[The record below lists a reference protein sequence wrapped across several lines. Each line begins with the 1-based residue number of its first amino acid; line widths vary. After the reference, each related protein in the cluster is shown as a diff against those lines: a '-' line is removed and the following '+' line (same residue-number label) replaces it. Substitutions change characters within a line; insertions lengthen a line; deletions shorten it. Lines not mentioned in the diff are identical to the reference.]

1 MKVVW
6 HLKSCRTFHT
16 SVLCPQ
22 CRLKLL
28 EKTVVHCHVFTVPVN
43 HFFSTRKKDNQL
55 TIFTIPNLITA
66 SRITLIPFIVK
77 SIFCCDLSM
86 ALGLTIV
93 AGFTDTLDGLIARNV
108 SNQASNVG
116 SFLDPL
122 ADKLLVTSLVLSLT
136 VMDFFPVS
144 LACLFIFRDLG
155 IVITVLSLM
164 FRNFGSLTTK
174 IFTEKVEMKA
184 SNISK
189 LNTLC
194 QLSSIILSMTYPLYG
209 LPNYEYLKVVWL
221 LSAGTTIGSGLGY
234 LKSLPEWRRRM
245 AEISTKNIDR

>member
-1 MKVVW
+1 MKVVRQ
-6 HLKSCRTFHT
+6 LKSCPTFHV
-16 SVLCPQ
+16 SELCTLW
-22 CRLKLL
+22 RLKLL
-28 EKTVVHCHVFTVPVN
+28 DRTNVHCHVLTVPAK
-43 HFFSTRKKDNQL
+43 HFSSTPKKDNQIK
-55 TIFTIPNLITA
+55 IFTIPNLITA
-66 SRITLIPFIVK
+66 SRIALTPFIVK

-86 ALGLTIV
+86 ALGLTV
-93 AGFTDTLDGLIARNV
+93 AAGVTDALDGLIARKV

-155 IVITVLSLM
+155 IVITVLFLV
-164 FRNFGSLTTK
+164 FRNFGTLTPK
-174 IFTEKVEMKA
+174 IFTEKVGMNA

-234 LKSLPEWRRRM
+234 LKSLPEWRKRM
-245 AEISTKNIDR
+245 AEISKNR

>member
-1 MKVVW
+1 MILDIVYYSLLPPLKMKVVW

-22 CRLKLL
+22 WRLKLL

-43 HFFSTRKKDNQL
+43 HFSTRKKDNQL

-66 SRITLIPFIVK
+66 SRITLTPFIVK

-93 AGFTDTLDGLIARNV
+93 AGVTDTLDGLIARNV

-144 LACLFIFRDLG
+144 LACLFVFRDLG

-164 FRNFGSLTTK
+164 FWNFGSLTTK

-189 LNTLC
+189 L
-194 QLSSIILSMTYPLYG
+194 
-209 LPNYEYLKVVWL
+209 
-221 LSAGTTIGSGLGY
+221 GY
-234 LKSLPEWRRRM
+234 IWSLTQY
-245 AEISTKNIDR
+245 SV